1 MVLREVTII
10 ISLDMV
16 VHLEALEAPD
26 SADLRV
32 ALDLVDLV
40 TTADLE
46 EAQDLEDLKVALD
59 LGDLVTME
67 APAVLDLADL
77 EEVQGSED
85 LKESPV
91 VTMEAQEALA
101 VPAVLYVLTSPE
113 QMKTC

>member
-1 MVLREVTII
+1 M
-10 ISLDMV
+10 
-16 VHLEALEAPD
+16 EALA
-26 SADLRV
+26 
-32 ALDLVDLV
+32 ALDSVNPT

-46 EAQDLEDLKVALD
+46 KVPDLEDLRVAPVALD
-59 LGDLVTME
+59 LGILIIME
-67 APAVLDLADL
+67 ALVAPDLADPREDL

>member
-1 MVLREVTII
+1 M
-10 ISLDMV
+10 
-16 VHLEALEAPD
+16 EALA
-26 SADLRV
+26 
-32 ALDLVDLV
+32 ALDSVNPI

-46 EAQDLEDLKVALD
+46 KVPDLEDLRVSLVA
-59 LGDLVTME
+59 M
-67 APAVLDLADL
+67 DL
-77 EEVQGSED
+77 EV